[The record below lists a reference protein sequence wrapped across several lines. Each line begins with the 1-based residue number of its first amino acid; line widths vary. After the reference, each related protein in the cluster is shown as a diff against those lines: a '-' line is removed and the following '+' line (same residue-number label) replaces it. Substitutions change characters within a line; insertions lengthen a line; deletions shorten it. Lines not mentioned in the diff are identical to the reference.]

1 MSATNRPSEEENP
14 IPEEVLLI
22 ERLVERGNMKSA
34 YARVLKNKGA
44 GGCDG
49 MKTDELKSHLQW
61 KWLKLKEEL
70 LMGTYRPNAVLQVEI
85 PKDSGGTRKLGI
97 PTVTDR
103 LIQQGLLQI
112 LSPIFEPTFSS
123 SSFGF
128 RPGLSALDAVRQ
140 SQGYIQEGYSWVVD
154 MDLEKFFDEVPHDVL
169 MGRIR
174 RKVSD
179 KPVLKLIRRYL
190 EAEVEIEGRRYSRQK
205 GVPQGGPLS
214 PLLANIL
221 LDDLDKELEKRGHR
235 FSRYADD
242 CNIYVKSEKAGIRV
256 KESLTNWLKKHLR
269 LKVNETKS
277 AVDRVW
283 KRSFLGYSFLAGK
296 TARIKIS
303 GKSIRRFKSKVKT
316 LFRTGRGRNLGRFI
330 AEDLN
335 PLMRGWTD
343 YFHLCETRKFAKE
356 LDGWVR
362 RRLRK
367 VIWQQ
372 GKRNWTRFRRLIKR
386 GIAEE
391 RAWKSV
397 SNGRGPWW
405 NAGASHMNQAFP
417 TSYFT
422 TCGLVSILDRL
433 NYWKSKN

>member
-1 MSATNRPSEEENP
+1 MSATNSPSGKGDP
-14 IPEEVLLI
+14 ILEGVLLI
-22 ERLVERGNMKSA
+22 ERLVERQNMKAA
-34 YARVLKNKGA
+34 YGRVMKNKGSA
-44 GGCDG
+44 GVDR
-49 MKTDELKSHLQW
+49 MQTMELKGFVETH
-61 KWLKLKEEL
+61 WLKLKESL
-70 LMGTYRPNAVLQVEI
+70 LTGDYKPSAVLQVEI
-85 PKDSGGTRKLGI
+85 PKESGGRRKLGI

-103 LIQQGLLQI
+103 MIQQGLLQI
-112 LSPIFEPTFSS
+112 LSPIFEPGFSE

-128 RPGLSALDAVRQ
+128 RPGCSAQGAVKQ
-140 SQGYIQEGYSWVVD
+140 SKVYILEGYSWVVD

-179 KPVLKLIRRYL
+179 KSVLKLIRRYL
-190 EAEVEIEGRRYSRQK
+190 EAEVEIGGKRYPRRK

-235 FSRYADD
+235 FCRYADD
-242 CNIYVKSEKAGIRV
+242 CNIYVRSEKAGMRV
-256 KESLTNWLKKHLR
+256 KGSLTAWLKKHLR
-269 LKVNETKS
+269 LQVNESKS

-283 KRSFLGYSFLAGK
+283 KRSFLGYTFLDGK
-296 TARIKIS
+296 TGRIKIS
-303 GKSIRRFKSKVKT
+303 PKSIRRFKSDVKA
-316 LFRTGRGRNLGRFI
+316 LFRKGKGRNLGRFI
-330 AEDLN
+330 TEDLN
-335 PLMRGWTD
+335 PLLRGWTD
-343 YFHLCETRKFAKE
+343 YFCLCETRKFAQE

-372 GKRNWTRFRRLIKR
+372 AKRNYTRFKRLVSR

-397 SNGRGPWW
+397 LNGRGPWW

-417 TSYFT
+417 TSYFNT
-422 TCGLVSILDRL
+422 IGLVSILGRL
-433 NYWKSKN
+433 KHWEFKT